1 MTSAV
6 ATPHQV
12 RTRSRAIALHADL
25 VAGGAAALFALVL
38 LVATWSTW
46 GNLNQDTG
54 YDVVAGARLAD
65 GDVPYVDYLYYY
77 GPLGPALAA
86 LAVLVGGEGFGPQAA
101 LGIALTA
108 LILAATYVLA
118 RKQSGPLG
126 GFLATALV
134 TAVAFIPANFSYV
147 LPHTLAAP
155 LGTLALLGLLL
166 ALAQAAGAAAGRGW
180 LLAIGAAVGL
190 STLTKP
196 EYVLA
201 AAVAVVAW
209 LVVRRHASAAPWRD
223 AALVAAP
230 AVAIPVVVYGPLAL
244 AAGLGDLLFENLYP
258 VDTLAV
264 GGDAILRNR
273 MPMTVSSFA
282 ELGVRLALYAA
293 GVAAMVIVARL
304 IARGGRAR
312 VAGVVLVALGALALC
327 ASLVVNQEAVRH
339 GLQFVYGWVP
349 LGAAAGAVWIV
360 LRERRSAS
368 PWSADAQLTFAST
381 VVLAVLS
388 FTHYNGFFLHSEN
401 SQMAVYYAPF
411 IAVLLARL
419 HLVEVARGRAAV
431 VVGAVWLLFLVA
443 AGALLTL
450 SDANDETSTVHGPGG
465 SITAPASDAA
475 AFQGAVD
482 AIAAN
487 TRPGEPILAA
497 PFLTSLYVLA
507 ERPDPVSA
515 IVLQPGTYP
524 TAADEQA
531 AIAEFERDGVRFAI
545 TSRRSLV
552 EHDQTT
558 FGDSFG
564 RELDGWIPQ
573 QLHTPANTERL
584 WLRAAR
590 PRRLDP
596 EVTDMKRVG
605 ITGAAG
611 FIGSHL
617 CERLLSE
624 DVEVVGVDDLSMGT
638 MANLAACLDH
648 PGFRFEHL
656 DCTRRRD
663 LRAAFDRCD
672 AIVHLAAQKIP
683 RYGGALMTLESNVA
697 GVNAACSA
705 ALSLDADIV
714 IASTSDVYGNAMPPF
729 AEDGNLVLGPPTT
742 RRWAYAV
749 SKLYDEHVALALA
762 EERGLRVSILR
773 LFGSYGPHNHPSWW
787 GGPQSAFIETLLDG
801 GVIDIHG
808 DGQQVRTF
816 TYVSDTVDGFVRTL
830 RTPEARGEVI
840 NIGGTQPTTILN
852 LATAVH
858 EVMGI
863 GLPLRARFLP
873 YEALPGKYQDVRMRI
888 PDTAKAR
895 RILDFTPRIP
905 LHEGLE
911 LTLGWHRERRA
922 ALLEELPA

>member
-1 MTSAV
+1 
-6 ATPHQV
+6 
-12 RTRSRAIALHADL
+12 
-25 VAGGAAALFALVL
+25 
-38 LVATWSTW
+38 
-46 GNLNQDTG
+46 
-54 YDVVAGARLAD
+54 
-65 GDVPYVDYLYYY
+65 
-77 GPLGPALAA
+77 
-86 LAVLVGGEGFGPQAA
+86 
-101 LGIALTA
+101 
-108 LILAATYVLA
+108 
-118 RKQSGPLG
+118 
-126 GFLATALV
+126 
-134 TAVAFIPANFSYV
+134 
-147 LPHTLAAP
+147 
-155 LGTLALLGLLL
+155 
-166 ALAQAAGAAAGRGW
+166 
-180 LLAIGAAVGL
+180 
-190 STLTKP
+190 
-196 EYVLA
+196 
-201 AAVAVVAW
+201 
-209 LVVRRHASAAPWRD
+209 
-223 AALVAAP
+223 
-230 AVAIPVVVYGPLAL
+230 
-244 AAGLGDLLFENLYP
+244 
-258 VDTLAV
+258 
-264 GGDAILRNR
+264 
-273 MPMTVSSFA
+273 
-282 ELGVRLALYAA
+282 
-293 GVAAMVIVARL
+293 
-304 IARGGRAR
+304 
-312 VAGVVLVALGALALC
+312 
-327 ASLVVNQEAVRH
+327 
-339 GLQFVYGWVP
+339 
-349 LGAAAGAVWIV
+349 
-360 LRERRSAS
+360 
-368 PWSADAQLTFAST
+368 
-381 VVLAVLS
+381 
-388 FTHYNGFFLHSEN
+388 
-401 SQMAVYYAPF
+401 
-411 IAVLLARL
+411 
-419 HLVEVARGRAAV
+419 
-431 VVGAVWLLFLVA
+431 
-443 AGALLTL
+443 
-450 SDANDETSTVHGPGG
+450 
-465 SITAPASDAA
+465 
-475 AFQGAVD
+475 
-482 AIAAN
+482 
-487 TRPGEPILAA
+487 
-497 PFLTSLYVLA
+497 
-507 ERPDPVSA
+507 
-515 IVLQPGTYP
+515 
-524 TAADEQA
+524 
-531 AIAEFERDGVRFAI
+531 
-545 TSRRSLV
+545 
-552 EHDQTT
+552 
-558 FGDSFG
+558 
-564 RELDGWIPQ
+564 
-573 QLHTPANTERL
+573 
-584 WLRAAR
+584 
-590 PRRLDP
+590 
-596 EVTDMKRVG
+596 MKRVG

-663 LRAAFDRCD
+663 LRAAFDHCD

-816 TYVSDTVDGFVRTL
+816 TYISDTVDGFVRTL

-905 LHEGLE
+905 LQEGLE
-911 LTLGWHRERRA
+911 QTLAWHRDRRA